1 MLCRLIYTSRYVPGN
16 RGPLSDF
23 RGIVESSRANNY
35 VHHVTGFL
43 FFDKHNFLQVLEG
56 NGLAIDT
63 IFERLQRDIRH
74 TDIAVIARS
83 RIAKRRFSVWAMG
96 GAVRSPKQ
104 DRVFAE
110 YGIFDDFPDILPEE
124 AIVDFCEDI
133 LKLEE
138 VRSRSR
144 VINLM
149 GDAEIMGLRTMAYR
163 QNVELSK

>member
-1 MLCRLIYTSRYVPGN
+1 M
-16 RGPLSDF
+16 
-23 RGIVESSRANNY
+23 ESSRANNY

-63 IFERLQRDIRH
+63 IFERLQRDTRH
-74 TDIAVIARS
+74 TDVAVIARS
-83 RIAKRRFSVWAMG
+83 RIARRRFAVWAMG

-104 DRVFAE
+104 DQIFAE
-110 YGIFDDFPDILPEE
+110 YGIFDDFPDILPED

-133 LKLEE
+133 LKLDEA
-138 VRSRSR
+138 RSQSR
-144 VINLM
+144 IINFM
-149 GDAEIMGLRTMAYR
+149 GDNEVMRLRTTAFR